1 MMTDLS
7 LTCRRTIKATPEQVY
22 NAWLDPAM
30 IAKYMTMGPN
40 MVARDA
46 RSDPRVGG
54 RFRFVMVGEKEAPH
68 EGTYLALTPYS
79 RIAFTWESPW
89 SAPGSQVDITL
100 KPVAGGTEV
109 VLTHVK
115 FMSEESRDNHNKG
128 WTGILERLGT
138 MLA

>member
-1 MMTDLS
+1 MTDLS
-7 LTCRRTIKATPEQVY
+7 LTCRRTIKATPEAIY
-22 NAWLDPAM
+22 NAWLDPVM
-30 IAKYMTMGPN
+30 IAKYMTMGPD

-54 RFRFVMVGEKEAPH
+54 RFHFVMVGEKESPH
-68 EGTYLALTPYS
+68 EGTYLTLTPYS

-115 FMSEESRDNHNKG
+115 FLSEDSRDGHNKG
-128 WTGILERLGT
+128 WTGILERLDK